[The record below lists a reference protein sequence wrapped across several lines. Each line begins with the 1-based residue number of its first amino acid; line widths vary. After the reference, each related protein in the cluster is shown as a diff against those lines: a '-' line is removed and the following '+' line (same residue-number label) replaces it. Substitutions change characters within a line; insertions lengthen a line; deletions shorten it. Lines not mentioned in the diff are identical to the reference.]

1 MSNIRRVNLYSG
13 PCNCKS
19 TLAAHLFSR
28 LKIQHQNVELVR
40 EFVKEWAYL
49 KIKIESFDQLF
60 IFANQIRQEDLV
72 LRNGV
77 DFIITDCPV
86 MLGIAYCKHYGL
98 HGWQGLEIIE
108 RDFEKKYPSLNI
120 FLKRSPD
127 IPYKEF
133 GRFQKKEEALK
144 VDCLIHKLLKETK
157 REYFEFFP
165 NQFEDIMACI
175 DKHLQAK

>member
-1 MSNIRRVNLYSG
+1 MFRRVNLYAG
-13 PCNCKS
+13 PGNAKS
-19 TLAAHLFSR
+19 TLAAYLYAQ
-28 LKIQHQNVELVR
+28 LKIKDCNVELVR
-40 EFVKEWAYL
+40 EFVKEFVYL
-49 KIKIESFDQLF
+49 KIRIESFDQLF

-77 DFIITDCPV
+77 DFIVTDCPV

-108 RDFEKKYPSLNI
+108 QDFEKKYPSLNI
-120 FLKRSPD
+120 LLKRSPD

-133 GRFQKKEEALK
+133 GRFQNKEEALK
-144 VDCLIHKLLKETK
+144 VDNLIHRLLKETK

-165 NQFEDIMACI
+165 NQFDDIMTCI